1 MVHLDGVLPMLTGMC
16 IDQIESRLLA
26 EASLNYTLQTAAN
39 QNMELSCLFLSIIA
53 NRVGERG
60 DLK

>member
-1 MVHLDGVLPMLTGMC
+1 MLTGMC